1 MILSSRFSYYY
12 LNFSLFEGNLIKNLQ
27 FEKIVVASPRFKIMG
42 DFTPWTLFVDVG
54 VISCLLLLCK
64 WMRVKLKLM
73 QKFFIPP
80 SLAAGFLGLA
90 LGASGADILPL
101 SDQLGTYAGI
111 LIAFIFGS
119 LAMTSQRSEDAGAS
133 IGRMWAYSQGGLLL
147 QWAVGGLIGI
157 CVLQF
162 LWSGV
167 GEEFGVSMPSG
178 FCGGHGTASA
188 IGKAFEDLNNDAI
201 YSLAMTAATVG
212 IVASV
217 FIGLPIIK
225 WATKKGQTAFIS
237 EYDSLP
243 VELRT
248 GLLVPEE
255 KRPRLGTDTCSSI
268 SIDSLTFNL
277 TVVAAIALGGYG
289 LSELVKQWNPDLSLP
304 VFSCAFVVGVVLRKL
319 MDYTGATQYTC
330 PQTISHMS
338 GMMTDFLVAFGI
350 SSIKLSVVMDYWQPL
365 VFLLVVGLLCTV
377 LYVFVIG
384 RLMQRECW
392 FEKSIFTWGW
402 FTGTMAMGIALLRV
416 VDPDMRSRCLD
427 SYALAYLFI
436 APVEIALV
444 TFAPM
449 VFMNG
454 GGLWFSLIC
463 LAAGLGVMGY
473 AYMRGWFKRS
483 A

>member
-1 MILSSRFSYYY
+1 MMETFS
-12 LNFSLFEGNLIKNLQ
+12 
-27 FEKIVVASPRFKIMG
+27 
-42 DFTPWTLFVDVG
+42 PWALFVDLG
-54 VISCLLLLCK
+54 VISCLLLVCK
-64 WMRVKLKLM
+64 FLRVKLRLM

-90 LGASGADILPL
+90 LGPGGLDVLPL
-101 SDQLGTYAGI
+101 SSYMGTYAGI

-119 LAMTSQRSEDAGAS
+119 LALTSQRSEGQGGS
-133 IGRMWAYSQGGLLL
+133 IGRMWAYSQAGLLL
-147 QWAVGGLIGI
+147 QWALGGLLGLL
-157 CVLQF
+157 VLQYI
-162 LWSGV
+162 WPDIGA
-167 GEEFGVSMPSG
+167 GFGITMPSG
-178 FCGGHGTASA
+178 FCGGHGTAA
-188 IGKAFEDLNNDAI
+188 AVGEAFKKLGNEDI
-201 YSLAMTAATVG
+201 VTLAMTAATCG

-217 FIGLPIIK
+217 FIGLPLIK
-225 WATKKGQTAFIS
+225 WATKKGQTAYLTD
-237 EYDSLP
+237 YDELP

-277 TVVAAIALGGYG
+277 TVVSVIALGGYG
-289 LSELVKQWNPDLSLP
+289 LSKLVGLWVPGLELP
-304 VFSCAFVVGVVLRKL
+304 VFSCSFVVGVLLRKIF
-319 MDYTGATQYTC
+319 DRTGAIQYTC

-350 SSIKLSVVMDYWQPL
+350 ASIKLSVVVAYWQPL
-365 VFLLVVGLLCTV
+365 VILLLAGLVFTLGYV
-377 LYVFVIG
+377 LVIG
-384 RLMQRECW
+384 RLMQNECW
-392 FEKSIFTWGW
+392 FEKAIFTWGW

-449 VFMNG
+449 VFTNG
-454 GGLWFSLIC
+454 GGLWFAGAC
-463 LAAGLGVMGY
+463 LVAGLSVLGVAKFKGW
-473 AYMRGWFKRS
+473 MRS
-483 A
+483 NAE

>member
-1 MILSSRFSYYY
+1 ME
-12 LNFSLFEGNLIKNLQ
+12 N
-27 FEKIVVASPRFKIMG
+27 
-42 DFTPWTLFVDVG
+42 FTPWTMFVDLG

-64 WMRVKLKLM
+64 FLRVKLRLM

-90 LGASGADILPL
+90 LGPGGFDVLPL
-101 SDQLGTYAGI
+101 SSNMGTYASI

-119 LAMTSQRSEDAGAS
+119 LALTSQRSEEQGAS
-133 IGRMWAYSQGGLLL
+133 IGRMWAYSQAGLLL
-147 QWAVGGLIGI
+147 QWAVGGLLGLLLLVYIWPGIGA
-157 CVLQF
+157 
-162 LWSGV
+162 G
-167 GEEFGVSMPSG
+167 FGITMPSG
-178 FCGGHGTASA
+178 FCGGHGTAA
-188 IGKAFEDLNNDAI
+188 AVGEAFRKLGNDDI
-201 YSLAMTAATVG
+201 LTLAMTAATVG

-217 FIGLPIIK
+217 FIGLPLIK
-225 WATKKGQTAFIS
+225 WATKKGQTAYLTD
-237 EYDSLP
+237 YDELP

-277 TVVAAIALGGYG
+277 IVVSVIALGGYG
-289 LSELVKQWNPDLSLP
+289 LSKLVGIWVPGLELP
-304 VFSCAFVVGVVLRKL
+304 VFSCAFVVGVILRKIF
-319 MDYTGATQYTC
+319 DHTGAMQYTC

-350 SSIKLSVVMDYWQPL
+350 ASIKLSVVVAYWQPL
-365 VFLLVVGLLCTV
+365 VVLLLVGLAFTLAYV
-377 LYVFVIG
+377 LIVG
-384 RLMQRECW
+384 RLMQKECW
-392 FEKSIFTWGW
+392 FEKAIFTWGW

-449 VFMNG
+449 VFTNG
-454 GGLWFSLIC
+454 WGLWFTGVCLIG
-463 LAAGLGVMGY
+463 ALGVL
-473 AYMRGWFKRS
+473 AFAKLKGWMSDKR
-483 A
+483 

>member
-1 MILSSRFSYYY
+1 MM
-12 LNFSLFEGNLIKNLQ
+12 ET
-27 FEKIVVASPRFKIMG
+27 
-42 DFTPWTLFVDVG
+42 FTPWTLFVDVG
-54 VISCLLLLCK
+54 VISCLLLVCK
-64 WMRVKLKLM
+64 FLRVKLALM

-90 LGASGADILPL
+90 FGPGGLDVLPL
-101 SDQLGTYAGI
+101 SANMGTYAGI

-119 LAMTSQRSEDAGAS
+119 LALTSQRSEGQGAA
-133 IGRMWAYSQGGLLL
+133 IGRMWAYSQAGLLL
-147 QWAVGGLIGI
+147 QWAVGGLLGLL
-157 CVLQF
+157 VLQYV
-162 LWSGV
+162 WPGV
-167 GEEFGVSMPSG
+167 GDGFGITMPSG
-178 FCGGHGTASA
+178 FCGGHGTAA
-188 IGKAFEDLNNDAI
+188 AVGDAFKKLGNEDI
-201 YSLAMTAATVG
+201 VTLAMTAATVG

-217 FIGLPIIK
+217 FIGLPLIK

-237 EYDSLP
+237 DYDALP

-277 TVVAAIALGGYG
+277 TVVAVIALGGYG
-289 LSELVKQWNPDLSLP
+289 VSKLVGMWVPGLELP
-304 VFSCAFVVGVVLRKL
+304 VFSCAFVVGVLLR
-319 MDYTGATQYTC
+319 MVFERTGAMQYTC

-350 SSIKLSVVMDYWQPL
+350 ASIKLSVVVAYWQPL
-365 VFLLVVGLLCTV
+365 VVLLLCGLVFTLAYV
-377 LYVFVIG
+377 LFIG
-384 RLMQRECW
+384 KLMQKEYW

-449 VFMNG
+449 VFFNG
-454 GGLWFSLIC
+454 YGLWFAFAC
-463 LAAGLGVMGY
+463 LVAGLSVLGVAQY
-473 AYMRGWFKRS
+473 RGWLKRG
-483 A
+483 

>member
-1 MILSSRFSYYY
+1 ME
-12 LNFSLFEGNLIKNLQ
+12 N
-27 FEKIVVASPRFKIMG
+27 
-42 DFTPWTLFVDVG
+42 FTPWTMFVDLG

-64 WMRVKLKLM
+64 FLRVKLRLM

-90 LGASGADILPL
+90 LGPGGFDVLPL
-101 SDQLGTYAGI
+101 SSNMGTYASI

-119 LAMTSQRSEDAGAS
+119 LALTSQRSEEQGAS
-133 IGRMWAYSQGGLLL
+133 IGRMWAYSQAGLLL
-147 QWAVGGLIGI
+147 QWAVGGLLGLLLLVYIWPGIGA
-157 CVLQF
+157 
-162 LWSGV
+162 G
-167 GEEFGVSMPSG
+167 FGITMPSG
-178 FCGGHGTASA
+178 FCGGHGTAA
-188 IGKAFEDLNNDAI
+188 AVGEAFRKLGNDDI
-201 YSLAMTAATVG
+201 LTLAMTAATVG

-217 FIGLPIIK
+217 FIGLPLIK
-225 WATKKGQTAFIS
+225 WATKKGQTAYLTD
-237 EYDSLP
+237 YDELP

-277 TVVAAIALGGYG
+277 IVVSVIALGGYG
-289 LSELVKQWNPDLSLP
+289 LSKLVGIWVPGLELL
-304 VFSCAFVVGVVLRKL
+304 VFSCAFVVGVILRKIF
-319 MDYTGATQYTC
+319 DHTGAMQYTC

-350 SSIKLSVVMDYWQPL
+350 ASIKLSVVVAYWQPL
-365 VFLLVVGLLCTV
+365 VVLLLVGLAFTLAYV
-377 LYVFVIG
+377 LIVG
-384 RLMQRECW
+384 RLMQKECW
-392 FEKSIFTWGW
+392 FEKAIFTWGW

-449 VFMNG
+449 VFTNG
-454 GGLWFSLIC
+454 WGLWFTGVCLIG
-463 LAAGLGVMGY
+463 GLGVL
-473 AYMRGWFKRS
+473 AFAKLKGWMSDKC
-483 A
+483 

>member
-1 MILSSRFSYYY
+1 MEAFS
-12 LNFSLFEGNLIKNLQ
+12 
-27 FEKIVVASPRFKIMG
+27 
-42 DFTPWTLFVDVG
+42 PWTLFVDLG
-54 VISCLLLLCK
+54 VISCLLLVCK
-64 WMRVKLKLM
+64 FLRVKLKLM

-80 SLAAGFLGLA
+80 SLAAGFLGLVF
-90 LGASGADILPL
+90 GPGGMDVLPL
-101 SDQLGTYAGI
+101 SSYMGTYAGI

-119 LAMTSQRSEDAGAS
+119 LALTSQRAEGQGAS
-133 IGRMWAYSQGGLLL
+133 IGRMWAYSQAGLLL
-147 QWAVGGLIGI
+147 QWAVGGLLGLLLLQAVWPGIGA
-157 CVLQF
+157 
-162 LWSGV
+162 G
-167 GEEFGVSMPSG
+167 FGITMPSG
-178 FCGGHGTASA
+178 FCGGHGTAA
-188 IGKAFEDLNNDAI
+188 AVGEAFRKLGNDDI
-201 YSLAMTAATVG
+201 LTLAMTAATVG

-217 FIGLPIIK
+217 FIGLPLIK
-225 WATKKGQTAFIS
+225 WATRKGHSSFITD
-237 EYDSLP
+237 YDALP

-277 TVVAAIALGGYG
+277 TVVSVIALGGYG
-289 LSELVKQWNPDLSLP
+289 LSKLVGIWVPGLELP
-304 VFSCAFVVGVVLRKL
+304 VFSCAFVVGVLLRKIF
-319 MDYTGATQYTC
+319 DHTGAMQYTC

-350 SSIKLSVVMDYWQPL
+350 ASIKLAVVVAYWQPL
-365 VFLLVVGLLCTV
+365 VILLLVGLSFTLAYV
-377 LYVFVIG
+377 LIMG
-384 RLMQRECW
+384 RLMQKECW
-392 FEKSIFTWGW
+392 FEKAIFTWGW

-449 VFMNG
+449 VFTNG
-454 GGLWFSLIC
+454 GGLWFASAC
-463 LAAGLGVMGY
+463 LVAGIAVLGV
-473 AYMRGWFKRS
+473 AKWRGWMR

>member
-1 MILSSRFSYYY
+1 ME
-12 LNFSLFEGNLIKNLQ
+12 N
-27 FEKIVVASPRFKIMG
+27 
-42 DFTPWTLFVDVG
+42 FTPWTMFVDLG
-54 VISCLLLLCK
+54 VISCLLLVCK
-64 WMRVKLKLM
+64 FLRVKLRLM

-90 LGASGADILPL
+90 LGPGGFDVLPL
-101 SDQLGTYAGI
+101 SSNMGIYASI

-119 LAMTSQRSEDAGAS
+119 LALTSQRSEAQGAS
-133 IGRMWAYSQGGLLL
+133 IGRMWAYSQAGLLL
-147 QWAVGGLIGI
+147 QWAVGGLLGLLLLVYIWPGIGA
-157 CVLQF
+157 
-162 LWSGV
+162 G
-167 GEEFGVSMPSG
+167 FGITMPSG
-178 FCGGHGTASA
+178 FCGGHGTAA
-188 IGKAFEDLNNDAI
+188 AVGEAFRKLGNDDI
-201 YSLAMTAATVG
+201 LTLAMTAATVG

-217 FIGLPIIK
+217 FIGLPLIK
-225 WATKKGQTAFIS
+225 WATKKGQTAYLTD
-237 EYDSLP
+237 YDELP

-277 TVVAAIALGGYG
+277 IVVSVIALGGYG
-289 LSELVKQWNPDLSLP
+289 LSKLVGIWVPGLELP
-304 VFSCAFVVGVVLRKL
+304 VFSCAFVVGVILRKIF
-319 MDYTGATQYTC
+319 DHTGAMQYTC

-350 SSIKLSVVMDYWQPL
+350 ASIKLSVVVAYWQPL
-365 VFLLVVGLLCTV
+365 VVLLLVGLAFTLAYV
-377 LYVFVIG
+377 LIVG
-384 RLMQRECW
+384 RLMQKECW
-392 FEKSIFTWGW
+392 FEKAIFTWGW

-449 VFMNG
+449 VFTNG
-454 GGLWFSLIC
+454 WGLWFTGGCLIG
-463 LAAGLGVMGY
+463 ALGVL
-473 AYMRGWFKRS
+473 AFAKLKGWMSDKR
-483 A
+483 

>member
-1 MILSSRFSYYY
+1 MME
-12 LNFSLFEGNLIKNLQ
+12 N
-27 FEKIVVASPRFKIMG
+27 
-42 DFTPWTLFVDVG
+42 FTPWTMFVDLG
-54 VISCLLLLCK
+54 VISCLLLVCK
-64 WMRVKLKLM
+64 FLRVKLRLM

-90 LGASGADILPL
+90 LGPGGFDVLPL
-101 SDQLGTYAGI
+101 SSNMGTYASI

-119 LAMTSQRSEDAGAS
+119 LALTSQRSEEQGAS
-133 IGRMWAYSQGGLLL
+133 IGRMWAYSQAGLLL
-147 QWAVGGLIGI
+147 QWAVGGLLGVLLLVYIWPGIGA
-157 CVLQF
+157 
-162 LWSGV
+162 G
-167 GEEFGVSMPSG
+167 FGITMPSG
-178 FCGGHGTASA
+178 FCGGHGTAA
-188 IGKAFEDLNNDAI
+188 AVGEAFRKLGNDDI
-201 YSLAMTAATVG
+201 LTLAMTAATVG

-217 FIGLPIIK
+217 FIGLPLIK
-225 WATKKGQTAFIS
+225 WATKKGQTAYLTD
-237 EYDSLP
+237 YDELP

-277 TVVAAIALGGYG
+277 IVVSVIALGGYG
-289 LSELVKQWNPDLSLP
+289 LSKLVGIWVPGLELP
-304 VFSCAFVVGVVLRKL
+304 VFSCAFVVGVILRKIF
-319 MDYTGATQYTC
+319 DHTGAMQYTC

-350 SSIKLSVVMDYWQPL
+350 ASIKLSVVVAYWQPL
-365 VFLLVVGLLCTV
+365 VVLLLVGLAFTLAYV
-377 LYVFVIG
+377 LIVG
-384 RLMQRECW
+384 RLMQKECW
-392 FEKSIFTWGW
+392 FEKAIFTWGW

-449 VFMNG
+449 VFTNG
-454 GGLWFSLIC
+454 WGLWFTGVCLIG
-463 LAAGLGVMGY
+463 GLGVL
-473 AYMRGWFKRS
+473 AFAKLKGWMSDKC
-483 A
+483 

>member
-1 MILSSRFSYYY
+1 MEAFS
-12 LNFSLFEGNLIKNLQ
+12 
-27 FEKIVVASPRFKIMG
+27 
-42 DFTPWTLFVDVG
+42 PWTLFVDLG
-54 VISCLLLLCK
+54 VISCLLLVCK
-64 WMRVKLKLM
+64 WLRVKMKLM

-90 LGASGADILPL
+90 LGPGGADVLPL
-101 SDQLGTYAGI
+101 SSQTGTYAGI

-119 LAMTSQRSEDAGAS
+119 LALTSQRSEGQGGS
-133 IGRMWAYSQGGLLL
+133 IGRMWAYSQAGLLL
-147 QWAVGGLIGI
+147 QWALGGLLGLLVLRYLWPDIGD
-157 CVLQF
+157 
-162 LWSGV
+162 G
-167 GEEFGVSMPSG
+167 FGITMPSG
-178 FCGGHGTASA
+178 FCGGHGTAA
-188 IGKAFEDLNNDAI
+188 AVGEAFRKLGNDDI
-201 YSLAMTAATVG
+201 LTLAMTAATAG

-217 FIGLPIIK
+217 FIGLPLIK
-225 WATKKGQTAFIS
+225 WATRKNHTAYLTD
-237 EYDSLP
+237 YDELP

-289 LSELVKQWNPDLSLP
+289 LSKLVGMWVPGLELP
-304 VFSCAFVVGVVLRKL
+304 VFSCAFVVGVVLRKIF
-319 MDYTGATQYTC
+319 DCTGAIQYTC

-350 SSIKLSVVMDYWQPL
+350 ASIKLSVVVAYWQPL
-365 VFLLVVGLLCTV
+365 VILLLVGLVGTL
-377 LYVFVIG
+377 LYVLVLG
-384 RLMQRECW
+384 KLMQKECW

-449 VFMNG
+449 VFMSG
-454 GGLWFSLIC
+454 HGLWFAGSCLI
-463 LAAGLGVMGY
+463 AGLAVLGF
-473 AYMRGWFKRS
+473 ARLKGWMSNR

>member
-1 MILSSRFSYYY
+1 MYNARAMME
-12 LNFSLFEGNLIKNLQ
+12 N
-27 FEKIVVASPRFKIMG
+27 
-42 DFTPWTLFVDVG
+42 FTPWTMFVDLG
-54 VISCLLLLCK
+54 VISCLLLVCK
-64 WMRVKLKLM
+64 FLRVKLRLM

-90 LGASGADILPL
+90 LGPGGFDVLPL
-101 SDQLGTYAGI
+101 SSNMGTYASI

-119 LAMTSQRSEDAGAS
+119 LALTSQRSEGQGTS
-133 IGRMWAYSQGGLLL
+133 IGRMWAYSQAGLLL
-147 QWAVGGLIGI
+147 QWAVGGLLGLLLLVYI
-157 CVLQF
+157 
-162 LWSGV
+162 WPGV
-167 GEEFGVSMPSG
+167 GAGFGITMPSG
-178 FCGGHGTASA
+178 FCGGHGTAA
-188 IGKAFEDLNNDAI
+188 AVGEAFRKLGNDDI
-201 YSLAMTAATVG
+201 LTLAMTAATVG

-217 FIGLPIIK
+217 FIGLPLIK
-225 WATKKGQTAFIS
+225 WATKKGQTAYLTD
-237 EYDSLP
+237 YDELP

-255 KRPRLGTDTCSSI
+255 NRPRLGTDTCSSI

-277 TVVAAIALGGYG
+277 IVVSVIALGGYG
-289 LSELVKQWNPDLSLP
+289 LSKLVGIWVPGLELP
-304 VFSCAFVVGVVLRKL
+304 VFSCAFVVGVILRKIF
-319 MDYTGATQYTC
+319 DHTGAMQYTC

-350 SSIKLSVVMDYWQPL
+350 ASIKISVVVAYWQPL
-365 VFLLVVGLLCTV
+365 VILLLVGLAFTLAYV
-377 LYVFVIG
+377 LIVG
-384 RLMQRECW
+384 RLLQNECW

-449 VFMNG
+449 VFTNG
-454 GGLWFSLIC
+454 WGLWFAGACLI
-463 LAAGLGVMGY
+463 AGLSVLGV
-473 AYMRGWFKRS
+473 AKAKGWMSKLS
-483 A
+483 

>member
-1 MILSSRFSYYY
+1 MME
-12 LNFSLFEGNLIKNLQ
+12 N
-27 FEKIVVASPRFKIMG
+27 
-42 DFTPWTLFVDVG
+42 FTPWTMFVDLG
-54 VISCLLLLCK
+54 VISCLLLVCK
-64 WMRVKLKLM
+64 FLRVKLRLM

-90 LGASGADILPL
+90 LGPGGFDVLPL
-101 SDQLGTYAGI
+101 SSNMGTYASI

-119 LAMTSQRSEDAGAS
+119 LALTSQRSEAQGAS
-133 IGRMWAYSQGGLLL
+133 IGRMWAYSQAGLLL
-147 QWAVGGLIGI
+147 QWAVGGLLGLLLLVYIWPGIGA
-157 CVLQF
+157 
-162 LWSGV
+162 G
-167 GEEFGVSMPSG
+167 FGITMPSG
-178 FCGGHGTASA
+178 FCGGHGTAA
-188 IGKAFEDLNNDAI
+188 AVGEAFRKLGNDDI
-201 YSLAMTAATVG
+201 LTLAMTAATVG

-217 FIGLPIIK
+217 FIGLPLIK
-225 WATKKGQTAFIS
+225 WATKKGQTAYLTD
-237 EYDSLP
+237 YDELP

-277 TVVAAIALGGYG
+277 IVVSVIALGGYG
-289 LSELVKQWNPDLSLP
+289 LSKLVGIWVPGLELP
-304 VFSCAFVVGVVLRKL
+304 VFSCAFVVGVILRKIF
-319 MDYTGATQYTC
+319 DHTGAMQYTC

-350 SSIKLSVVMDYWQPL
+350 ASIKLSVVVAYWQPL
-365 VFLLVVGLLCTV
+365 VVLLLVGLAFTLAYV
-377 LYVFVIG
+377 LIVG
-384 RLMQRECW
+384 RLMQKECW
-392 FEKSIFTWGW
+392 FEKAIFTWGW

-449 VFMNG
+449 VFTNG
-454 GGLWFSLIC
+454 WGLWFTGVCLIG
-463 LAAGLGVMGY
+463 ALGVL
-473 AYMRGWFKRS
+473 AFAKLKGWMSDKR
-483 A
+483 